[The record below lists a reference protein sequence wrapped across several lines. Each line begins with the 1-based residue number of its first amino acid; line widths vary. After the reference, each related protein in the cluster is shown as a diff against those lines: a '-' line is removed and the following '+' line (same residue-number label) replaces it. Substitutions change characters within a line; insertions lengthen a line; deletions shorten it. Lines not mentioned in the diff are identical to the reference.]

1 MWPQK
6 FTPRHEARGNGMNKK
21 PLIERNLYI
30 GLSLKTTN
38 Y

>member
-21 PLIERNLYI
+21 PLIERNLYYWTQP
-30 GLSLKTTN
+30 KDD
-38 Y
+38 